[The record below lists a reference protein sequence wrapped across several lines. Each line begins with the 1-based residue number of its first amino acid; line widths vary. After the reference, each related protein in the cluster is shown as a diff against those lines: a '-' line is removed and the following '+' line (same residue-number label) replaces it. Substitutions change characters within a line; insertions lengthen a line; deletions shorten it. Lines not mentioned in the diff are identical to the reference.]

1 MKLTNL
7 AVVIAALFA
16 ASANAAVV
24 YDKDG
29 TQAEVYGRAEF
40 NAGTACTHDGDQSCD
55 DTDGWGHARLGIKG
69 KVAIA
74 DGVSGIARG
83 EWQVA
88 SETSENGKFKARHVY
103 AGFDY
108 ADYGTLVFG
117 QTDTAFYQAVA
128 ATDIFQTYGYE
139 TANIIESGRQEG
151 QVVYAGQFGGFY
163 VGASYQFRDPNYSY
177 TVGGADG
184 TEDVALGKEL
194 DNAYAATLGYS
205 FDFGLSVYAG
215 FNQEDVLDGEDKK
228 NYAVS
233 ASYSLDSLYLGA
245 LYAEAKMGEAKL
257 KGYDFVASYG
267 VTDAVTLYTG
277 YATQELTGTGATDGD
292 TADALKLGAQYSFT
306 SNFKSMYEYKVNGL
320 DGADDEWTATLQYN
334 F

>member
-1 MKLTNL
+1 MKKTIL
-7 AVVIAALFA
+7 AVVIPALFA
-16 ASANAAVV
+16 VSANAAVV

-29 TQAEVYGRAEF
+29 TQAEVYGRAQF
-40 NAGTACTHDGDQSCD
+40 DVADDGE
-55 DTDGWGHARLGIKG
+55 DTNGVGSARLGVKG

-88 SETSENGKFKARHVY
+88 AENSDSSKFKARHVY

-128 ATDIFQTYGYE
+128 ATDIFNTYGYE

-163 VGASYQFRDPNYSY
+163 VGASYEFRDPNYTY

-184 TEDVALGKEL
+184 TEDIATGASL
-194 DNAYAATLGYS
+194 DNGYAATLGYS
-205 FDFGLSVYAG
+205 FDFGLSVYGG
-215 FNQEDVLDGEDKK
+215 FNKEDVLNGNDKK

-233 ASYSLDSLYLGA
+233 ATYSLDSLYLGA
-245 LYAEAKMGEAKL
+245 LYAEAKMGDAKL

-277 YATQELTGTGATDGD
+277 YATQELSGTASSDGD
-292 TADALKLGAQYSFT
+292 TADALKLGAQYKFT
-306 SNFKSMYEYKVNGL
+306 SNFMTWGEYLV
-320 DGADDEWTATLQYN
+320 DGIDGHDDQWTVALQYN